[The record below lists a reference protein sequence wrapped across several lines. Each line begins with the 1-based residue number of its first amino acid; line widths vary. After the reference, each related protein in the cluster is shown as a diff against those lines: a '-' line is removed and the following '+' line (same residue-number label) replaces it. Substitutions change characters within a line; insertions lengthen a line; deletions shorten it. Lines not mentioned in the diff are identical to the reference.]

1 MPIDPVLRGARD
13 GIPYPFWF
21 DVVEPREGTEVL
33 AWFEWD
39 LEPEGDER
47 LHAQG
52 LPERFPAVTRRLAPG
67 GGSAYYFAGD
77 FADNLMSD
85 RPWPFAGYLAFK
97 RFAEGMKTGPSESAF
112 YWRFYAPLLRE
123 ILD

>member
-1 MPIDPVLRGARD
+1 MSTKRQKT
-13 GIPYPFWF
+13 
-21 DVVEPREGTEVL
+21 VVEPREGTEVL

-47 LHAQG
+47 LHGQG

-67 GGSAYYFAGD
+67 GGTAYYFAGD

-85 RPWPFAGYLAFK
+85 RPWPFAGYLSFK
-97 RFAEGMKTGPSESAF
+97 RFTEGIKAGPSESAF
-112 YWRFYAPLLRE
+112 FLMRAALPPSATNATSMLAGW
-123 ILD
+123 